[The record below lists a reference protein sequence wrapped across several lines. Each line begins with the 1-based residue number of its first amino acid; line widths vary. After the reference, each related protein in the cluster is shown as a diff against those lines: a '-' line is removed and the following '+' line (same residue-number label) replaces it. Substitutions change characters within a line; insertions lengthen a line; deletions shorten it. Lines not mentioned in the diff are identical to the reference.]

1 MGTFFRAI
9 IALIAAIF
17 LGLGALLLV
26 GVGVCALAATTVS
39 MGVFEAGVVVGI
51 IATLAFGIRVF
62 ISVFNALG
70 DKPQPNRK
78 RTAPRP
84 CRRIFNALGDKPQPN
99 SEENS
104 PTPVPPHYYRDR
116 AQRRKQ
122 REQEN
127 HDNAN

>member
-26 GVGVCALAATTVS
+26 GFGVCALAATTGS

-70 DKPQPNRK
+70 DKPQPN
-78 RTAPRP
+78 
-84 CRRIFNALGDKPQPN
+84 

-104 PTPVPPHYYRDR
+104 PTPALPHD
-116 AQRRKQ
+116 AHDQQ
-122 REQEN
+122 REQAN
-127 HDNAN
+127 HDNAD

>member
-70 DKPQPNRK
+70 DKPQPN
-78 RTAPRP
+78 
-84 CRRIFNALGDKPQPN
+84 

-104 PTPVPPHYYRDR
+104 PTPALPHD
-116 AQRRKQ
+116 AHDQQ

>member
-9 IALIAAIF
+9 IALLAAIF

-26 GVGVCALAATTVS
+26 GFGVCALAATTGS
-39 MGVFEAGVVVGI
+39 MGVFEVGVVVGI

-70 DKPQPNRK
+70 DKPQPN
-78 RTAPRP
+78 
-84 CRRIFNALGDKPQPN
+84 

-104 PTPVPPHYYRDR
+104 PTPALPHD
-116 AQRRKQ
+116 AHDQQ
-122 REQEN
+122 REQAN
-127 HDNAN
+127 HDNAD

>member
-26 GVGVCALAATTVS
+26 GFGVCALAATTGS
-39 MGVFEAGVVVGI
+39 IGVFGVGVVVGI

-70 DKPQPNRK
+70 DKPQPN
-78 RTAPRP
+78 
-84 CRRIFNALGDKPQPN
+84 

-104 PTPVPPHYYRDR
+104 PTPALPHD
-116 AQRRKQ
+116 AHDQQ
-122 REQEN
+122 REQAN
-127 HDNAN
+127 HDNAD

>member
-51 IATLAFGIRVF
+51 IATLAFSIRVF
-62 ISVFNALG
+62 ISV
-70 DKPQPNRK
+70 
-78 RTAPRP
+78 
-84 CRRIFNALGDKPQPN
+84 FNALGDKPQPN

-104 PTPVPPHYYRDR
+104 PTPALPHD
-116 AQRRKQ
+116 AHDQQ
-122 REQEN
+122 REQAN
-127 HDNAN
+127 HDNAD

>member
-1 MGTFFRAI
+1 MGTFIRAI

-26 GVGVCALAATTVS
+26 GFGVCALAATTGS

-51 IATLAFGIRVF
+51 IAALAFGIRVF

-70 DKPQPNRK
+70 DKPQPN
-78 RTAPRP
+78 
-84 CRRIFNALGDKPQPN
+84 

-104 PTPVPPHYYRDR
+104 PTPALPHD
-116 AQRRKQ
+116 ADDQQ
-122 REQEN
+122 REQAN
-127 HDNAN
+127 HDNAD

>member
-26 GVGVCALAATTVS
+26 GFGVCALAATTGS

-51 IATLAFGIRVF
+51 IATLAFSIRVF

-70 DKPQPNRK
+70 D
-78 RTAPRP
+78 
-84 CRRIFNALGDKPQPN
+84 DKPQPN

-104 PTPVPPHYYRDR
+104 PTPAPPHYYRDR

>member
-26 GVGVCALAATTVS
+26 GFGVCALAATTGS
-39 MGVFEAGVVVGI
+39 MGVFEAGVVGI
-51 IATLAFGIRVF
+51 IATLAFSIRVF
-62 ISVFNALG
+62 ISVFKAS
-70 DKPQPNRK
+70 K
-78 RTAPRP
+78 RTSHSSQR
-84 CRRIFNALGDKPQPN
+84 ALRSSDKK
-99 SEENS
+99 
-104 PTPVPPHYYRDR
+104 PVPPHYYRDR

-127 HDNAN
+127 NDNAD

>member
-70 DKPQPNRK
+70 DKPQPN
-78 RTAPRP
+78 
-84 CRRIFNALGDKPQPN
+84 

-104 PTPVPPHYYRDR
+104 PTPALPHD
-116 AQRRKQ
+116 AHDQQ
-122 REQEN
+122 REQAN
-127 HDNAN
+127 HDNAD

>member
-17 LGLGALLLV
+17 LGSGVLLV
-26 GVGVCALAATTVS
+26 AGVGVCALAATTVS

-70 DKPQPNRK
+70 DKPQPN
-78 RTAPRP
+78 
-84 CRRIFNALGDKPQPN
+84 

-116 AQRRKQ
+116 ARRRKQ

-127 HDNAN
+127 NDNAD

>member
-17 LGLGALLLV
+17 LGLGTLLLV

-70 DKPQPNRK
+70 DKPQPN
-78 RTAPRP
+78 
-84 CRRIFNALGDKPQPN
+84 

-127 HDNAN
+127 NDNAD